1 MYKLY
6 PPSDDL
12 IEVVEIILNE
22 NQASTLDVF
31 TRHLTDAGGP
41 SVSGVQKIAKHY
53 AELFFSK
60 LSVKQKTY
68 LDNYA
73 DGHMA
78 VLMFTGML
86 VPDDFDIP
94 DVLPSL
100 AELEY
105 DSRGNYLAA
114 RNQLLLCL
122 VQQRPFAF
130 DMDNDGKIVRFV
142 ANFKGGGRIPRD
154 DEGPAHPVNLSSH
167 AGAGLGPHTEA
178 PYHCSV
184 HSRDLHSPAPSS
196 LILTALWNPL
206 DEPTQVIPLGRI
218 LDEIGIRDALALT
231 SPSFRYTRSDSFVKG
246 KGEQDSSVSILE
258 FDPQGEF
265 SVRYN
270 NYRFSV
276 LPDATPLVKQAFM
289 NFKSRIQSATPFAFS
304 LQPSS
309 ALIIN
314 NSRALHCREIIQ
326 DNRRLL
332 IRLFGYS
339 RFAEPIILSDDPLI
353 VQG

>member
-12 IEVVEIILNE
+12 IEVVEIILSE
-22 NQASTLDVF
+22 DQASTLDVF
-31 TRHLTDAGGP
+31 TRHLADAGGP
-41 SVSGVQKIAKHY
+41 SVSGVQKTAKHY
-53 AELFFSK
+53 AELFASK
-60 LSVKQKTY
+60 LSVKQKAY
-68 LDNYA
+68 LDTYA
-73 DGHMA
+73 DGQLA

-86 VPDDFDIP
+86 VPHDFDIP

-122 VQQRPFAF
+122 VQQRAFAF

-154 DEGPAHPVNLSSH
+154 DEDPAHPVNLSSH
-167 AGAGLGPHTEA
+167 AGVGLGPHTEA

-206 DEPTQVIPLGRI
+206 DEPTQVIPLGKV
-218 LDEIGIRDALALT
+218 LDEVGTKDALALT
-231 SPSFRYTRSDSFVKG
+231 SHSFRYTRSDSFVKG

-270 NYRFSV
+270 YYRFSV
-276 LPDATPLVKQAFM
+276 LPDASPLIKKAFM
-289 NFKSRIQSATPFAFS
+289 NFKSRVQSATPFAFV

-314 NSRALHCREIIQ
+314 NSRTLHCREIIQ

-332 IRLFGYS
+332 VRLFGYS
-339 RFAEPIILSDDPLI
+339 RFAKPIILNDDPLI